1 MGVSQRPGVGETKKE
16 GVIFFGWYNIF
27 NVRKT
32 CLWFSLRGM
41 EHDNIELGVLQETK
55 LIGGFYTR
63 YLEGYKVL

>member
-32 CLWFSLRGM
+32 CLLFSLRGM